1 MTASR
6 TSLEPEI
13 APGAEEVSTRDRVLS
28 LVLEQGPVCAAD
40 VAEELELT
48 PAAVRRHI
56 GALEAQGLIQ
66 VQQNPGTFAPR
77 RGRPARYYVATD
89 AGRAEF
95 SNAYSD
101 LAVQLL
107 DFMRE
112 RGGDE
117 MADLFAERRQD
128 ELERQFADRID
139 PTASV
144 QERAEALAEALTEDG
159 YAATLRSVG
168 KAGFAVQLCQGHCPV
183 QSIAEDY
190 PQLCEAETKAFSRL
204 LGVHVQRLATI
215 AGGGYMCTTHVPL
228 ALPER
233 QTTHTSDHPSD

>member
-1 MTASR
+1 MAQS
-6 TSLEPEI
+6 
-13 APGAEEVSTRDRVLS
+13 AEEVSTRERVLT

-56 GALEAQGLIQ
+56 GALEGQGLIQ

-107 DFMRE
+107 AFMRE

-117 MADLFAERRQD
+117 MADLFADRRQG

-139 PTASV
+139 PDASV
-144 QERAEALAEALTEDG
+144 QERAEALAHALTEDG

-168 KAGFAVQLCQGHCPV
+168 EAGFAVQLCQGHCPV
-183 QSIAEDY
+183 QSIAEDF
-190 PQLCEAETKAFSRL
+190 PQLCEAETKAFSHL

-228 ALPER
+228 ALPTR
-233 QTTHTSDHPSD
+233 QTTHPTEVGTEGL